1 MLALDLDGFVVHVFS
16 TKNKAGNK
24 YFKVKFKIAES
35 TCVAIR
41 IMKQANQTITE
52 NYLQRS
58 NQERESVIFK
68 KLSKTPKVDYFF
80 NTSKESVPQK
90 SALVHFNYN
99 ENHFQKIYF
108 NRAQN
113 FGIFDT
119 MRGIKFPPGKKTIQ
133 SPG

>member
-1 MLALDLDGFVVHVFS
+1 
-16 TKNKAGNK
+16 
-24 YFKVKFKIAES
+24 
-35 TCVAIR
+35 
-41 IMKQANQTITE
+41 MKQANQTITE

-80 NTSKESVPQK
+80 NTSKESVLQK